1 MSSSSS
7 SSPFQIAVFLL
18 LCCLLEPYS
27 CGYSTIVP
35 ESLTPTLVDTPQTG
49 LSMNM
54 DDGAHTDRQEQAAV
68 YEVMKATGNGWATS
82 IPDIC
87 KGRWHGIECMPDENR
102 VFHVVSLAF
111 GALSDD
117 TAFPTCD
124 PSSSFISPSIAKL
137 PYIRRLFFYQCC
149 NGNPQPIPAFLG
161 QLAGSLESLVLRENG
176 HVGAIPHELGNLTQL
191 RVLDLHGNNLAGDA
205 ALPASLGNLRRLG
218 LLDLSRNRLAGKIPA
233 SVGELKGLN
242 VLDLNQNLLQG
253 PIPDS
258 IGDCTSLLKVDL
270 SRNRLAGP
278 IPSSLGKLTSLLLLD
293 LSYNSLSAPIPASLG
308 GLKSLETLVLKG
320 NFMEGAVIP
329 ESVGRMRSL
338 MVLVLTN
345 MGLKGPIPDGLG
357 QLTRLRVLHLD
368 RNWLNGSIPASL
380 RALENLSELRVN
392 DNQLT
397 GAVPFAKEM
406 LWRMG
411 RKIHLQNNS
420 GLCYLNGDWSGDDQ
434 NDMSSSFLP
443 GISSC
448 EFRKTEHL
456 LFHEL
461 PSSSYSSSPQ
471 LPPSPIPSSSSPPPS
486 MTAASVVWMLVVCEM
501 LFSFHFL

>member
-1 MSSSSS
+1 MSSSC
-7 SSPFQIAVFLL
+7 SPCQIARFLL
-18 LCCLLEPYS
+18 LCCLLESYGRG
-27 CGYSTIVP
+27 GYSAILP
-35 ESLTPTLVDTPQTG
+35 ESLAPTLVDTPQTG

-68 YEVMKATGNGWATS
+68 YEVMKATGNGWATG

-102 VFHVVSLAF
+102 VFHVVSLSF

-117 TAFPTCD
+117 TAFPSCD

-161 QLAGSLESLVLRENG
+161 QLAASLESLVLRENG
-176 HVGAIPHELGNLTQL
+176 HVGAIPPELGNLTLL
-191 RVLDLHGNNLAGDA
+191 RVLDLHGNSLAGDEA
-205 ALPASLGNLRRLG
+205 VPESLGGLRRLR
-218 LLDLSRNRLAGKIPA
+218 LLDLSHNRLAGKIP
-233 SVGELKGLN
+233 SSFGQLKGLN

-253 PIPDS
+253 HIPDS
-258 IGDCTSLLKVDL
+258 VGDSTSLLKIDL
-270 SRNRLAGP
+270 SRNRLSGP
-278 IPSSLGKLTSLLLLD
+278 IPISLGKLTSLLLLD

-308 GLKSLETLVLKG
+308 GLNSLETLVLKG
-320 NFMEGAVIP
+320 NFMDGAVIP
-329 ESVGRMRSL
+329 ESFGEMRSL
-338 MVLVLTN
+338 MVMVLTN
-345 MGLKGPIPDGLG
+345 MGLKGPIPEKLGL
-357 QLTRLRVLHLD
+357 LTRLRVLHLD
-368 RNWLNGSIPASL
+368 RNWLNGTIPATF
-380 RALENLSELRVN
+380 RGLENLSELRVN

-397 GAVPFAKEM
+397 GAVPFGKEM
-406 LWRMG
+406 VWRMG
-411 RKIHLQNNS
+411 RKIHLHNNS

-434 NDMSSSFLP
+434 NEMSSSFLP

-461 PSSSYSSSPQ
+461 PSSSPQ
-471 LPPSPIPSSSSPPPS
+471 LPPSPFPSSSSPPPS
-486 MTAASVVWMLVVCEM
+486 PMTLQFSVVCMLAVCEM
-501 LFSFHFL
+501 LLCSLFL